1 MAKMWREFP
10 TLGKLAGGAQHAK
23 SRKPLQLLDFQN
35 WHDRC
40 NAGGNPPNSG
50 TNQPQRG
57 PTMFN
62 TNIARTV
69 AATLCTI
76 VVSATCVLGAV
87 GPAIATNAAPVAV
100 HTAIVA

>member
-1 MAKMWREFP
+1 MWREFP
-10 TLGKLAGGAQHAK
+10 TLGKLTPTPEHPK
-23 SRKPLQLLDFQN
+23 SRKPLQFGHFRN

-40 NAGGNPPNSG
+40 NASGNPPNSG

-87 GPAIATNAAPVAV
+87 GPAIATNATPIAV